1 MNSRISNKNT
11 EVIDKLVEAYNSSN
25 ARAFADHFA
34 SDVTVFEF
42 PNILV
47 QQNRE
52 EIFEFY
58 TDLFGK
64 FPENR
69 TEVLHRIIIGN
80 RVIDHER
87 VKRSSES
94 EPFEVLTIYELENEE
109 IKRLDFV
116 RK

>member
-1 MNSRISNKNT
+1 MILQSSNENT
-11 EVIDKLVEAYNSSN
+11 AVIDKLVAAYNSSD
-25 ARAFADHFA
+25 ARAFADLFA
-34 SDVTVFEF
+34 SEATVYEF
-42 PNILV
+42 PDAPV
-47 QQNRE
+47 QQSRR

-58 TDLFGK
+58 TDLFEE

-80 RVIDHER
+80 RVSDHER
-87 VKRSSES
+87 VRRSPAAQ
-94 EPFEVLTIYELENEE
+94 PFEVLTIYELENEE

>member
-1 MNSRISNKNT
+1 MNAQLSNENT
-11 EVIDKLVEAYNSSN
+11 AVIDKLVDAYNSGN
-25 ARAFADHFA
+25 ARGFADLF
-34 SDVTVFEF
+34 SVDVTVYEF
-42 PNILV
+42 PNALV
-47 QQNRE
+47 QQSRE
-52 EIFEFY
+52 EIYEFY
-58 TDLFGK
+58 DDLFSK

-87 VKRSSES
+87 VRRANDA
-94 EPFEVLTIYELENEE
+94 EPFEVLTIYELQDGE